1 MITKLKA
8 PFWAVL
14 EYGWYPLLVFMA
26 TPFLLH
32 TLGAEVFGYWML
44 LTAIVGFGTVLNTGT
59 SAAII
64 KQVSASRGCEKGETV
79 KTIISTSLTIALIG
93 GGLLAIFIILVFGL
107 ARDVFFDKM
116 GNSSLV
122 LLTGSVAAIFTWV
135 EQVDNVFASALKG
148 AEKFAVAAKIEM
160 FSKAIQMLGVVI
172 AVYVWGTLI
181 ALYVALMIVI
191 VMRVV
196 AKSWIVSQQFGIK
209 VLSPSFVNISDVVD
223 YAKWGW
229 LQGVGGLLFGVMDRL
244 LVGSLLGASSLAH
257 YSIATQLAMQI
268 HAFSAAGFSV
278 IFPKI
283 SRKLHG
289 GGIDS
294 NLVNITKLAMIGNFI
309 ISSILSLGLLI
320 FGEKILILWLGGED
334 ANASLYVLRYL
345 TIAYWLLAINV
356 VPHFILLAI
365 NRVRFVAVSNILAGI
380 VSLVI
385 MYLLVQQYGIDGVG
399 IARVIYGVIT
409 LINFISLFEYFRS
422 LNK

>member
-14 EYGWYPLLVFMA
+14 EYGWYPLLVFIA

-64 KQVSASRGCEKGETV
+64 KQVSASRGCEEGETV

-148 AEKFAVAAKIEM
+148 AEKFAVAAKIEI
-160 FSKAIQMLGVVI
+160 FSKAIQMLGVVV

-191 VMRVV
+191 IMRVV

-229 LQGVGGLLFGVMDRL
+229 LQGVGGILFGVMDRL

-289 GGIDS
+289 DINFS
-294 NLVNITKLAMIGNFI
+294 LINITKLALVGNFI
-309 ISSILSLGLLI
+309 VSGILSLGLLI
-320 FGEKILILWLGGED
+320 FGEKILILWLGSED
-334 ANASLYVLRYL
+334 AYASLNVLRYL

-356 VPHFILLAI
+356 IPHFILLAI
-365 NRVRFVAVSNILAGI
+365 NRVRFVAISNILAGF

-385 MYLLVQQYGIDGVG
+385 MYFLAQHYGIDGIG

-409 LINFISLFEYFRS
+409 LVNFISLLEYFRTLS
-422 LNK
+422 K